1 MKTWTKR
8 LLWIGLGVAATVVV
22 GWVGLE
28 VAANQAEARMNEQAE
43 VIFKRYP
50 KTQSNELSQDLN
62 RILVDIGVHPV
73 GAYTRTSSAKSKPFP
88 PIYSTISSY
97 FEKQR
102 RKSSGSF
109 DPLPQDIQ
117 AYLQQQRIH
126 LAKAQALL
134 SKSDQPL
141 WGSDLAVLS
150 DPEFVWFDFTG
161 IADLHQLVLLQ
172 AIIAEQTGQ
181 PVETERALEAAWKLR
196 KSVFQS
202 TGGKMWDTSISQTQF
217 SIMRHFK
224 KLSPQWQQ
232 RIVEV
237 AEPSQ
242 MVDDAKLLV
251 LLAYRRNAT
260 EIKKD
265 SAEFVRIFEQSF
277 LTDLPP
283 LPSGYF
289 RWANA
294 DFFGRLT
301 RHYDSL
307 ASQNFCAERS
317 EPSIPWWNVWNA
329 GLTTIP
335 QIRGEIAL
343 EAEYTRKVLE
353 AKAIAA
359 QQGNWPKSLP
369 DPKSKAC
376 TGALW
381 QYSVASD
388 GTMTLTLVNPEP
400 LVEAR
405 TEAISSMRPSS
416 YAYSDRLR

>member
-1 MKTWTKR
+1 MKTWAKR
-8 LLWIGLGVAATVVV
+8 LLWLAIGVTTTVVV

-28 VAANQAEARMNEQAE
+28 IAADQAEAHMNEQAE
-43 VIFKRYP
+43 AVFKHYP
-50 KTQSNELSQDLN
+50 KTQTNAIAQDLN
-62 RILVDIGVHPV
+62 QILVDMGTHPAS
-73 GAYTRTSSAKSKPFP
+73 AYARNSQGKPYP
-88 PIYSTISSY
+88 PIYSTISKY
-97 FEKQR
+97 LDKQR
-102 RKSSGSF
+102 DKSSGSF

-117 AYLQQQRIH
+117 AYLRQQRTR

-141 WGSDLAVLS
+141 WDINLAILS
-150 DPEFVWFDFTG
+150 DPEFIWFDFTG
-161 IADLHQLVLLQ
+161 VAHLHRLMLLQ
-172 AIIAEQTGQ
+172 AIVAEQTSQ
-181 PVETERALEAAWKLR
+181 PIEVERSLEAAWKLR
-196 KSVFQS
+196 QTVSQS
-202 TGGKMWDTSISQTQF
+202 KGGKIWDTSISSTQF

-224 KLSPQWQQ
+224 KLSPHWQQ
-232 RIVEV
+232 RVVEV

-242 MVDDAKLLV
+242 VVDDAKLLV
-251 LLAYRRNAT
+251 LLAYRRNAM

-265 SAEFVRIFEQSF
+265 PTKFVRLFNQSF

-283 LPSGYF
+283 LPSSYV

-294 DFFGRLT
+294 DFFGRIT
-301 RHYDSL
+301 QHYDSL
-307 ASQNFCAERS
+307 ASQNFCAART
-317 EPSIPWWNVWNA
+317 EPSIPWWNIWDA

-335 QIRGEIAL
+335 RIGGEIAL
-343 EAEYTRKVLE
+343 EAEFTRKVLE
-353 AKAIAA
+353 AKTIAT
-359 QQGNWPKSLP
+359 QKGQWPTSLP
-369 DPKSKAC
+369 NPKSKAC
-376 TGALW
+376 MGALW